1 MCSISDMLCT
11 QLMPCDVEYDSL
23 GITSSKMLKKAVLS
37 KGYPPAI
44 TLAVTYREDLRK
56 KGNPVW
62 VRMEIVGADAGK
74 ELTFMCK
81 AYEEAHCPQLN
92 ESRNGEL
99 K

>member
-1 MCSISDMLCT
+1 MLCT
-11 QLMPCDVEYDSL
+11 QLKPYDVEYGSL
-23 GITSSKMLKKAVLS
+23 GITTAKMLKTAVLS
-37 KGYPPAI
+37 KGYPPTI

-62 VRMEIVGADAGK
+62 VGMEIVGADAGK

-81 AYEEAHCPQLN
+81 AYEEVHCQQLN
-92 ESRNGEL
+92 GSMNGEL